1 VIHLGRKTIVNG
13 VLGAAAI
20 AAGVTGYSSIG
31 SSPAASTVA
40 ATSSVTMG
48 SVLASVSATGNASA
62 ASTVGVDFSTS
73 GTLTELD
80 VKAGDHVTKGQ
91 VLARVDGAT
100 QQQSLSSAQANL
112 RSAQANPRSAQ
123 AKLSELRSGE
133 TGPQRDKDA
142 IALQQSQ
149 NSVDQAQAILDDTA
163 ATVAQNKVSYQSAI
177 DKATIAS
184 TNAQNDATQNSIGY
198 DLRVAQAQNT
208 LNAAQSQRTRDANAV
223 GTASNNLSNAQSAY
237 QSDCDK
243 GDATACQKISSAQD
257 ALTQAQTTLARDDD
271 GLVADQLAI
280 TSAAHDR
287 TAGLLKDAQAITS
300 AQQGITDAT
309 NAQTAGLLKDAQSVR
324 SSQRSL
330 ATAQLNVGS
339 TMASNAIN
347 AAPATASA
355 LASAEAA
362 VATAQ
367 STVATAQSTVAD
379 ARKAVAATTL
389 TSPADGTVASVA
401 KGIGETVGSG
411 SGSSSA
417 ASSSSSSSSSS
428 ASGFIVL
435 TDLRT
440 MQVATGFSESDAAK
454 VKVGQPANV
463 TFDAIPG
470 QQAAGTVVAVD
481 TTSTVVSNVVTY
493 KVTVLLDQAIA
504 GLKPGMTATVQ
515 VIVAQ
520 ADGVLQVPSAAI
532 TKRGTSA
539 TVTLVDAKGVRTPK
553 VVTTGVEG
561 DDATEITS
569 GLKVGDKV
577 VTSTATPA
585 LTGTTR
591 TGGFPGG
598 GAGGAGG
605 GATRIGRGLGG

>member
-91 VLARVDGAT
+91 VLARVDAAT

-112 RSAQANPRSAQ
+112 RSAQ

-149 NSVDQAQAILDDTA
+149 NSVDQAQAILDDTT

-177 DKATIAS
+177 DKATVAL
-184 TNAQNDATQNSIGY
+184 TNAQSDATQNSIGY
-198 DLRVAQAQNT
+198 DLRVTQAQNT

-287 TAGLLKDAQAITS
+287 NAGLLKDAQAITN
-300 AQQGITDAT
+300 AQQAITDAT
-309 NAQTAGLLKDAQSVR
+309 NAQTTGLLKDAQSLR

-339 TMASNAIN
+339 TMAGNAIN

-367 STVATAQSTVAD
+367 STVAD
-379 ARKAVAATTL
+379 ARKTVAATTL

-401 KGIGETVGSG
+401 KGVGETVGSG
-411 SGSSSA
+411 SGSSSSSA

-428 ASGFIVL
+428 PSGFIVL

-493 KVTVLLDQAIA
+493 KVTVLLDQVIA